1 MFKKVQMMFKQAADD
16 IYAIFGETSADDRR
30 WKATVRRMLCTC
42 TPQVRF
48 KSETRFG
55 ELRGAFTS
63 YPQTAPPHPR
73 RPLLPSQRWR
83 STGIQKRTRMHA
95 ATAALRGREPPQCV
109 PQFGCSDIVNGRSPH
124 ARKPVAQLWRHDVFL
139 QPRGVRGGA
148 QGQGARQ

>member
-16 IYAIFGETSADDRR
+16 IYAIFGEKSADDRR
-30 WKATVRRMLCTC
+30 WKATANVVYLYPPSSVQIRNKIRRAARR
-42 TPQVRF
+42 V
-48 KSETRFG
+48 
-55 ELRGAFTS
+55 TS

-73 RPLLPSQRWR
+73 RPLLPSQRWH